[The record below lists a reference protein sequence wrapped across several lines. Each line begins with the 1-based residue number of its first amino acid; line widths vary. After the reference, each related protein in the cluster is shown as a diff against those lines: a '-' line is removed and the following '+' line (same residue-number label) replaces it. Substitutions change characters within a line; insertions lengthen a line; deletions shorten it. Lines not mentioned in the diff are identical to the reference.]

1 LGACATT
8 IAVARINVLVATTS
22 PDVTAEVIAEAVA
35 SRPDMSLLERRPV
48 APAEVDALL
57 GFIPAAPQCALIAVG
72 RPGETKELADR
83 WLLQRSDIV
92 VMEVDVAGDTVRIS
106 VRAPR
111 LDPLLTALRELVER
125 VVAQVPEQ
133 APPEPAAPVAPAE
146 KIEEPP
152 PGRPLL
158 DAAIDWLHKL
168 LRDAIDNVP
177 DENGDVHGLSV
188 TRATL
193 LQALD
198 TPEERRPS
206 PSLSDFT
213 EADEALDRAL
223 AAADPNT
230 EPLAAAARV
239 LELSPLEFRM
249 MLLALAPELDLR
261 FQRCIGFLLDELGR
275 RTGTIALYATLL
287 GSVADVRARLSGDGS
302 LAQWLVFEGTT
313 GRPPA
318 ADEPLR
324 LDPFLAQWLL
334 GDAHALA
341 SDPRVRRLLRLV
353 PWTGAVLLQRP
364 EERQRA
370 AELIEKLDPLR
381 WLLLADDDPAGWR
394 ALFELSDYALLRVET
409 SRMANADVIDVE
421 DCARR
426 IGRLARLTGA
436 AIVIDAVRGE
446 GSEAEDD
453 GLRLFLATLNATHAA
468 SAVIAGDA
476 ARMVKLFG
484 STPHEL
490 ESEPAL
496 PRAAVV
502 EAIRAA
508 ASAADAYVTEELAE
522 SIASRHP
529 LSIDRLEQAMRLAA
543 SRPLDG
549 NTEDPALARFTA
561 AAREVAGEGVSHL
574 AERIEPVFTL
584 DDVVLPADRKQQ
596 LHEIVDHVRLAPR
609 VLGDWKFGARLP
621 YGRGVTALFHGP
633 SGTGKTMA
641 AMGVAR
647 QLGIQL
653 LRLDFSK
660 VVSKY
665 IGDTE
670 KNIDRVFTDA
680 QKSGSAILIDE
691 ADALLGKRSE
701 VKDAHD
707 RYANIEVAYLLQ
719 RMETYPG
726 LAILT
731 TNLRQNL
738 DPAFVRRLRFIV
750 DFPKP
755 AAEARQQIWRLCLPE
770 GSHELDDAAIRQL
783 ARKIDLAGGPICQIT
798 LRAAFIAA
806 AAGTLI
812 NLGHIVHA
820 ARAEYAKLGMQ
831 PVEIDAGAGRKAA

>member
-1 LGACATT
+1 
-8 IAVARINVLVATTS
+8 VARINVLVATTT

-72 RPGETKELADR
+72 PPGETKELADR
-83 WLLQRSDIV
+83 WLLQRSDVV
-92 VMEVDVAGDTVRIS
+92 VMEVDVAGDMVRIS

-125 VVAQVPEQ
+125 VVAQSPEQ
-133 APPEPAAPVAPAE
+133 AQPQQPPPVPPVEIDEEQAEEEPPH
-146 KIEEPP
+146 EEPP

-198 TPEERRPS
+198 PLERGPS
-206 PSLSDFT
+206 SLTDSLQ
-213 EADEALDRAL
+213 ADEALDRAL
-223 AAADPNT
+223 AEADPNR

-261 FQRCIGFLLDELGR
+261 FQRCIGFLLDEMGR

-302 LAQWLVFEGTT
+302 LARWLVFEGTT

-334 GDAHALA
+334 GDVHALA
-341 SDPRVRRLLRLV
+341 TDPRVRRVLRLV
-353 PWTGAVLLQRP
+353 PWTGAVLLQRS

-370 AELIEKLDPLR
+370 AELIDKLDGAR
-381 WLLLADDDPAGWR
+381 WLLFAGDDPAGWR

-409 SRMANADVIDVE
+409 SRLANADVIDVE

-436 AIVIDAVRGE
+436 AIVIDAVRGD
-446 GSEAEDD
+446 GTEAEED
-453 GLRLFLATLNATHAA
+453 GLRLFFAILNATRAA

-484 STPHEL
+484 STPHEW
-490 ESEPAL
+490 ENEPAL

-502 EAIRAA
+502 ESIRAA
-508 ASAADAYVTEELAE
+508 AGAADAYVTEEMAE
-522 SIASRHP
+522 SIAGRYP

-543 SRPLDG
+543 SRPLDRDAA
-549 NTEDPALARFTA
+549 DPALARFTA

-647 QLGIQL
+647 HLGIQL

-680 QKSGSAILIDE
+680 QKSGAAILIDE

-719 RMETYPG
+719 RMEAYEG

-750 DFPKP
+750 EFPRP
-755 AAEARQQIWRLCLPE
+755 GAEAREQIWRLCLPD

-783 ARKIDLAGGPICQIT
+783 ARKIDLPGGPICQIT
-798 LRAAFIAA
+798 LRAAFVAA

-812 NLGHIVHA
+812 NLQHIVHA
-820 ARAEYAKLGMQ
+820 ARSEYAKLGMQ
-831 PVEIDAGAGRKAA
+831 PVEIDPGAGRKAA